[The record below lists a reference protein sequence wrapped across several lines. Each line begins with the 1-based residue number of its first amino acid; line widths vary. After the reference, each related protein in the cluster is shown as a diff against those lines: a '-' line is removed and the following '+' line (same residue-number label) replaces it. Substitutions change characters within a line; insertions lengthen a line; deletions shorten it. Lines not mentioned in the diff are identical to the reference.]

1 MDPDDVQLPK
11 FNEFSTFYTFED
23 LKRRAKALD
32 HWNDLV
38 KRSKALDGDTT
49 NDIAI
54 TKTEYKAA
62 EAKAT
67 AVAKAANKAVWWGGA
82 GQWPG
87 QQQQPQR
94 QEGQEETSIS
104 SSASSHITKKA
115 KKTNE

>member
-1 MDPDDVQLPK
+1 MDPDDVPLPK
-11 FNEFSTFYTFED
+11 FNEASTFHTFED

-32 HWNDLV
+32 DWNDLA
-38 KRSKALDGDTT
+38 KRAKALDGDTT
-49 NDIAI
+49 NDIIAI
-54 TKTEYKAA
+54 TKTEYKEA

-94 QEGQEETSIS
+94 QEGQEETNS
-104 SSASSHITKKA
+104 SSHNAKKA